1 VGVAAVAAA
10 KSTRPNARRIQPKQ
24 ICAAMEEMKAMFGKT
39 LGTDGLYRGGAARF
53 AASAI
58 LATGMLWF
66 AIPTCAQQPGQK
78 TFPSAKEATSALI
91 SALQANDS
99 SALTVILGPDAKDIL
114 SSGDEVEDKN
124 DRDQFVEKYQQM
136 HRMVREPDGTT
147 TLYIGAENWPSP
159 IPLMRKGSSW
169 YFDAAA
175 GKQEILYRRI
185 GKNELAVIQVCRELV
200 DAENEYYS
208 KPHDGNPRM
217 EYAQKFFSD
226 PNKHNGL
233 YWKAS
238 AGEEQSPIG
247 PLVASA
253 AAEGYVRDPGQAQQ
267 PFQGY
272 SFRVLTGQR
281 GTVAGGARSYISN
294 GKMTAGF
301 AFVAYPAE
309 YRSSGVMTFIVDKDG
324 IVYEKDLGP
333 NTAAIAKSLAQYDRN
348 ASWRKSD

>member
-1 VGVAAVAAA
+1 
-10 KSTRPNARRIQPKQ
+10 
-24 ICAAMEEMKAMFGKT
+24 MEEMKAMFGKT
-39 LGTDGLYRGGAARF
+39 LGTDGPHRGGAWKF
-53 AASAI
+53 AASAA
-58 LATGMLWF
+58 LAAAMVWF
-66 AIPTCAQQPGQK
+66 AIPTCAQQTGQK
-78 TFPSAKEATSALI
+78 TFPSAKEATSALV

-99 SALTVILGPDAKDIL
+99 SALTMILGPDAKDIL

-159 IPLMRKGSSW
+159 IPLARKSGAW
-169 YFDAAA
+169 YFDTAA
-175 GKQEILYRRI
+175 GKQEVLYRRI

-200 DAENEYYS
+200 DAENEYYA
-208 KPHDGNPRM
+208 KPHDGNSGK

-226 PNKHNGL
+226 PDKHNGL
-233 YWKAS
+233 YWKAN
-238 AGEEQSPIG
+238 AGEEQCPIG

-253 AAEGYVRDPGQAQQ
+253 ALEGYVRDPAQAQQ

-272 SFRVLTGQR
+272 YFRVLTGQR
-281 GTVAGGARSYISN
+281 GTVAGGVRSYISN
-294 GKMTAGF
+294 GKMTGGF

-333 NTAAIAKSLAQYDRN
+333 NTAAIAKSLLQYDRN
-348 ASWRKSD
+348 ATWRKSD